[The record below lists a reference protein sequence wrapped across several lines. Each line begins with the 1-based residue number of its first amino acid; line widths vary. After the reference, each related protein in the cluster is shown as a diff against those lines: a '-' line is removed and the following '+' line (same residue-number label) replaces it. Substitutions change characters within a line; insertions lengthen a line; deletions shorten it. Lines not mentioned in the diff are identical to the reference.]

1 MRPTAGATSCTG
13 TPSSTK
19 PDGLTRLTSIQP
31 HWAVEGGR
39 VAIHGSGFPVDK
51 PQLPEVT
58 IGDAAARAVYASP
71 STISVLVP
79 TGLDGGRTAVRIAD
93 VPGETALL
101 EVGTPFAT
109 GLHQVDNPV
118 FDRDGNLYVTY
129 SGTRGQ
135 DVPVSIFRVS
145 RTGRRESF
153 VSGIVNPTSMT
164 FDASGQ
170 LYVSSRFEGTIYRV
184 FPNGTHEPYASDLG
198 IACGL
203 AFDRHGV
210 LYVGDRSGTVFAVQ
224 PDRTVNAIA
233 TLPASVAAFH
243 VAIGPDDCVYISA
256 PTLGPYDHVYR
267 LDPASGAIDKMYSG
281 FGRPQGIAFD
291 SQGAL
296 YVVEALAGSNGL
308 YRVRP
313 DGSAELIVA
322 GQSLV
327 GVAFDPTGGLVLT
340 SNDTAYRLEV
350 PIRPLGI

>member
-1 MRPTAGATSCTG
+1 
-13 TPSSTK
+13 
-19 PDGLTRLTSIQP
+19 LTRLTSIQP

-39 VAIHGSGFPVDK
+39 VTIHGSGFPLDK
-51 PQLPEVT
+51 PHLPEVT
-58 IGDAAARAVYASP
+58 IGDSRARAVYASP

-79 TGLDGGRTAVRIAD
+79 AGLDGGRTAVRIAD

-101 EVGTPFAT
+101 EIGTPLAT

-129 SGTRGQ
+129 SGARGQ
-135 DVPVSIFRVS
+135 EVPVSIFRVS
-145 RTGRRESF
+145 PTGRRESYA
-153 VSGIVNPTSMT
+153 SGIVNPTSMT
-164 FDASGQ
+164 FDAAGH
-170 LYVSSRFEGTIYRV
+170 LYVSSRFEGSIYTV
-184 FPNGTHEPYASDLG
+184 FPNGNHEPYASDLG

-203 AFDRHGV
+203 AFDRKGV

-224 PDRTVNAIA
+224 PDRTVTAIA
-233 TLPASVAAFH
+233 TLPQSVAAFH
-243 VAIGPDDCVYISA
+243 LAVGPDDCVYVA
-256 PTLGPYDHVYR
+256 GPTLGPYDHVYR
-267 LDPASGAIDKMYSG
+267 LDPSSGAIDRMYSG

-313 DGSAELIVA
+313 DGSAELVVA

-327 GVAFDPTGGLVLT
+327 GVAFNPNGGMVVA
-340 SNDTAYRLEV
+340 SNDTAYRLDV
-350 PIRPLGI
+350 PIRPLA

>member
-1 MRPTAGATSCTG
+1 VT
-13 TPSSTK
+13 
-19 PDGLTRLTSIQP
+19 
-31 HWAVEGGR
+31 
-39 VAIHGSGFPVDK
+39 IHGSGFRVDK
-51 PQLPEVT
+51 PRLPEVT
-58 IGDAAARAVYASP
+58 IGDTAARTVYASP

-79 TGLDGGRTAVRIAD
+79 AGLDGGRTTVRVAD

-101 EVGTPFAT
+101 EVGTQLAT

-118 FDRDGNLYVTY
+118 FDREGNLYVTY

-145 RTGRRESF
+145 PTGRRESY

-164 FDASGQ
+164 FDAAGQ
-170 LYVSSRFEGTIYRV
+170 LYVSSRFEGSIFRV

-203 AFDRHGV
+203 AFDRRGV

-224 PDRTVNAIA
+224 PDRTVHAIA
-233 TLPASVAAFH
+233 TLPPSVAAFH
-243 VAIGPDDCVYISA
+243 VAVGPDDCVYISG

-267 LDPASGAIDKMYSG
+267 LDPSTGAIDRMYSG

-291 SQGAL
+291 SQGSL
-296 YVVEALAGSNGL
+296 YVMEALAGSNGL
-308 YRVRP
+308 YRVRT
-313 DGSAELIVA
+313 DGSAELVVT

-327 GVAFDPTGGLVLT
+327 GVAFNPNGGLVVA
-340 SNDTAYRLEV
+340 SNDTAYRLDV
-350 PIRPLGI
+350 PIRPLAL

>member
-1 MRPTAGATSCTG
+1 M
-13 TPSSTK
+13 
-19 PDGLTRLTSIQP
+19 TRLTSIQP

-39 VAIHGSGFPVDK
+39 VTIHGSGFPLDK
-51 PQLPEVT
+51 PHLPEVT
-58 IGDAAARAVYASP
+58 IGDSRARAVYASP

-79 TGLDGGRTAVRIAD
+79 AGLDGGRTAVRIAD

-101 EVGTPFAT
+101 EIGTPLAT

-129 SGTRGQ
+129 SGARGQ
-135 DVPVSIFRVS
+135 EVPVSIFRVS
-145 RTGRRESF
+145 PTGRRESYA
-153 VSGIVNPTSMT
+153 SGIVNPTSMT
-164 FDASGQ
+164 FDAAGH
-170 LYVSSRFEGTIYRV
+170 LYVSSRFEGSIYTV
-184 FPNGTHEPYASDLG
+184 FPNGNHEPYASDLG

-203 AFDRHGV
+203 AFDRKGV

-224 PDRTVNAIA
+224 PDRTVTAIA
-233 TLPASVAAFH
+233 TLPQSVAAFH
-243 VAIGPDDCVYISA
+243 LAVGPDDCVYVA
-256 PTLGPYDHVYR
+256 GPTLGPYDHVYR
-267 LDPASGAIDKMYSG
+267 LDPSSGAIDRMYSG

-313 DGSAELIVA
+313 DGSAELVVA

-327 GVAFDPTGGLVLT
+327 GVAFNPNGGMVVA
-340 SNDTAYRLEV
+340 SNDTAYRLDV
-350 PIRPLGI
+350 PIRPLA